1 MTNLQALLREHKL
14 AYTFIFFKKIL
25 SDVVWEF
32 SIQSIRLIPI
42 SEDMPNADPVKHRT
56 PNLHQVDGTVWGHWW
71 IETQTYFTRRVFPK
85 KSNWKLNTGRK
96 EKYTFYLNRKGK
108 SFKLVESWFIQKSEN
123 TFAPQKNRDH
133 FLICLNKPKCTVW
146 TKQSF
151 FQSRVLFLASGFH
164 EKNCRKMYFVKDHSI
179 CQGLVGWKI
188 LVHVHPPQ
196 FRGK

>member
-14 AYTFIFFKKIL
+14 AYTFIFFKKIR
-25 SDVVWEF
+25 SDAVWEL
-32 SIQSIRLIPI
+32 SIQSIRSIPI

-108 SFKLVESWFIQKSEN
+108 SFRLVESWFIQKSEN

-151 FQSRVLFLASGFH
+151 FSKQGALPGFWLSWEELQKNVFCERSLHLPRSSGMEDFGT
-164 EKNCRKMYFVKDHSI
+164 CSPTPV
-179 CQGLVGWKI
+179 
-188 LVHVHPPQ
+188 
-196 FRGK
+196 